1 MLSSENE
8 AGGSYICMPCC
19 RRGHSDDYSFDDDRS
34 LDMSTSGRGD
44 AEPAQIM
51 RPEPALIV
59 QPSKTRQ
66 MNPHLAHIGA
76 DPTH

>member
-19 RRGHSDDYSFDDDRS
+19 RTSRSDDYSFDDDRS
-34 LDMSTSGRGD
+34 LDMNGRGD
-44 AEPAQIM
+44 VEPAQIM

-59 QPSKTRQ
+59 QPSRTRQ
-66 MNPHLAHIGA
+66 MNPNLAHIGA
-76 DPTH
+76 NPTH